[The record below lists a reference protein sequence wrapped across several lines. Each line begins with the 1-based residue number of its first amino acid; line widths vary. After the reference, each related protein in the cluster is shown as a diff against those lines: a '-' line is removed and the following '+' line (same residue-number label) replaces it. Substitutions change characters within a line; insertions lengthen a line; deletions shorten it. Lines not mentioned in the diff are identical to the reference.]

1 MMWITVQLNFLEF
14 KKEDEQYF
22 HSLLD
27 ALKIED
33 VTK

>member
-1 MMWITVQLNFLEF
+1 MACFLEF
-14 KKEDEQYF
+14 KKEDEQFF

-27 ALKIED
+27 ALMIED